1 MQALKALNLLSAH
14 KIDKSIVT
22 WQDLV
27 EDGIMR
33 IHNQEGGSYQTLLPS
48 VEVSSRER
56 LRRALSMDTCGVRD
70 VDDAMQ
76 ALEWLGVTPA
86 LEPVI
91 PLSGSNIRSEEQ
103 LGGSVGI
110 SSRRGPKTIS
120 GDSPIDALS
129 ALMTEHKGLAYHQ
142 GERDMVAM
150 YHTVVGVMPDG
161 SEERHTSRLMAFG
174 APTKGKGKK
183 ALKGGQEEQ
192 EGQEGVAEEEE
203 GDSAMSATVGYTTA
217 AAVELLLHL
226 NPAHTTASD
235 HDLEGA
241 GSGVRSGLGGRA
253 GVLIPITPDIYE
265 PILNRL
271 NDFGITWTET
281 ITVTNKQV

>member
-33 IHNQEGGSYQTLLPS
+33 IHDQEGGSFKTLLPS

-56 LRRALSMDTCGVRD
+56 LRRALSMDACGVRD

-76 ALEWLGVTPA
+76 ALEWLGVTPV

-103 LGGSVGI
+103 TGGSVGI
-110 SSRRGPKTIS
+110 SSKRAPMTIS

-150 YHTVVGVMPDG
+150 YHTVVGVMSDG

-183 ALKGGQEEQ
+183 ALKVGQ
-192 EGQEGVAEEEE
+192 EGQEGHEGVADEEE

-226 NPAHTTASD
+226 NPAHTTNSD
-235 HDLEGA
+235 HDLEGP

-281 ITVTNKQV
+281 ITVTHKQL

>member
-33 IHNQEGGSYQTLLPS
+33 IHDQEGGSFKTLLPS

-56 LRRALSMDTCGVRD
+56 LRRALSMDACGVRD

-76 ALEWLGVTPA
+76 ALEWLGVTPV

-103 LGGSVGI
+103 TGGSVGI
-110 SSRRGPKTIS
+110 SSKRAPMTIS

-150 YHTVVGVMPDG
+150 YHTVEV
-161 SEERHTSRLMAFG
+161 SCLMG
-174 APTKGKGKK
+174 QRKG
-183 ALKGGQEEQ
+183 
-192 EGQEGVAEEEE
+192 
-203 GDSAMSATVGYTTA
+203 T
-217 AAVELLLHL
+217 H
-226 NPAHTTASD
+226 
-235 HDLEGA
+235 
-241 GSGVRSGLGGRA
+241 RA
-253 GVLIPITPDIYE
+253 
-265 PILNRL
+265 
-271 NDFGITWTET
+271 
-281 ITVTNKQV
+281 

>member
-14 KIDKSIVT
+14 KIDKSITT

-33 IHNQEGGSYQTLLPS
+33 IYDQEGGSFKTLLPS

-56 LRRALSMDTCGVRD
+56 LRRALSMDACGVRD
-70 VDDAMQ
+70 IDDAMQ

-86 LEPVI
+86 AI
-91 PLSGSNIRSEEQ
+91 PLSSSIMSSEEQ
-103 LGGSVGI
+103 TGGSAGT
-110 SSRRGPKTIS
+110 SSKRALMTIS

-183 ALKGGQEEQ
+183 ALKVGQ
-192 EGQEGVAEEEE
+192 EGQEGVADEEE

-226 NPAHTTASD
+226 NPAHTTNSC
-235 HDLEGA
+235 HDLEGP

-281 ITVTNKQV
+281 ITVTHKQL